1 MDVTWIT
8 FWGVMIV
15 LGALVF
21 WHEWEKD
28 HYE

>member
-21 WHEWEKD
+21 WNEWSKD
-28 HYE
+28 HHE

>member
-28 HYE
+28 HE

>member
-1 MDVTWIT
+1 MTTTWVS

-28 HYE
+28 HE

>member
-1 MDVTWIT
+1 MTTTWVS

-21 WHEWEKD
+21 WHEWSKD
-28 HYE
+28 HE

>member
-1 MDVTWIT
+1 MTATWVS

-28 HYE
+28 HE

>member
-1 MDVTWIT
+1 MDVTWVS

-28 HYE
+28 HE